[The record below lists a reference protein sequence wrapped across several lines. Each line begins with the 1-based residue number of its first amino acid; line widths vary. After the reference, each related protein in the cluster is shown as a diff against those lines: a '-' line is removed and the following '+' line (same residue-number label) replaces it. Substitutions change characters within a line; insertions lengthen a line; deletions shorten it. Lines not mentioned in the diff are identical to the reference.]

1 MRVTNICQMI
11 NNKDFK
17 KNLKVDR
24 KNKKRSENKSK
35 KIIFN

>member
-17 KNLKVDR
+17 KNLKVDE
-24 KNKKRSENKSK
+24 KTKTEVKINQK
-35 KIIFN
+35 KIIF